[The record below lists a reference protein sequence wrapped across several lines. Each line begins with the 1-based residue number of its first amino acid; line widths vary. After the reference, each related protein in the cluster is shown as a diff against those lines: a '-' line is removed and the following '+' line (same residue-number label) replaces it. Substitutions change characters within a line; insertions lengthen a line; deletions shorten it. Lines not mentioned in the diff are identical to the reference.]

1 MFAFNN
7 RLRGLLG
14 HRSSEENIA
23 ARRHTRTASRETLFL
38 VRRSLLPGVLE
49 TAMVRLVHRT
59 AAECQARFNS
69 WERAEF
75 VNEVA
80 VRTELALA
88 QGFSDG
94 NVARDTMR

>member
-1 MFAFNN
+1 MEKPPPHLVGDPDPKSNN
-7 RLRGLLG
+7 AGLG
-14 HRSSEENIA
+14 SNAKKQPHE
-23 ARRHTRTASRETLFL
+23 HY
-38 VRRSLLPGVLE
+38 
-49 TAMVRLVHRT
+49 
-59 AAECQARFNS
+59 Q
-69 WERAEF
+69 F